1 MQEHE
6 AGLVATLKTLCRV
19 FCAVTF
25 LIGVLVLL
33 GWMIGNDLLKSVV
46 PGLVAMNPMTA
57 IAFIFA
63 ALALWILRAE
73 PDEETNTSVRR
84 GAQILAALTLLI
96 GLLKLIEII
105 THWPIGIDR
114 WLFARELE
122 LAPRAL
128 PNRMAPNT
136 AFNFFLLGA
145 ALLALDWQRKVQEN
159 KVEGNKVEESTRVQP
174 AQIIAF
180 IGAAASLLALVG
192 YAYGA
197 QSFYGVGSF
206 IPMALHTAFS
216 FMLLLAGILFARPTQ
231 GVMRV
236 PNSDSAGGVM
246 ARVLIPAALLI
257 PFALG
262 WLRILG
268 QRAGLYDTDV
278 GLALFVVANMMIF
291 TGLIWH
297 SAVALYHTDMAR
309 RAAAEELAQSHLEMS
324 KRNEEMEADLNLAR
338 EIQQA
343 FLPQQYVSFPRV
355 SQPLEGALQFHHRYQ
370 PTSTLGGDFTDIL
383 ILSDTKAG
391 IFICDV
397 MGHGV
402 RSALV
407 TAVARGLIEELMA
420 SASNP
425 GQFLTQLNHSLMAI
439 LQRTSTPMF
448 ASAFFLVAD
457 VESGQMSFANA
468 GHPSPIHVN
477 RATKTVEF
485 LDHASE
491 GAGPA
496 LGLIDDFQYAN
507 FQCPLAAG
515 DLILLFTDGLV
526 EVMCGEDEYGE
537 ERLLEAVQKREHTDA
552 SRLLDELIEEIRA
565 FGDRPVFEDDVCLV
579 GMEVMSARAEHNT
592 PHALQV
598 LAG

>member
-1 MQEHE
+1 MEEHE
-6 AGLVATLKTLCRV
+6 ISLAAILKTLCRV
-19 FCAVTF
+19 FCAITF
-25 LIGVLVLL
+25 IIGVLVLL
-33 GWMIGNDLLKSVV
+33 GWMIGSELLKSVV

-57 IAFIFA
+57 VAFIFA
-63 ALALWILRAE
+63 ALSLWILRDE
-73 PDEETNTSVRR
+73 PNDETDDNNRKVRR
-84 GAQILAALTLLI
+84 GAQVLAALVLLI

-105 THWPIGIDR
+105 AHLPIGIDR
-114 WLFARELE
+114 LLFAQQLE
-122 LAPRAL
+122 LVPRAL

-145 ALLALDWQRKVQEN
+145 ALLALDWRYTADADTLDD
-159 KVEGNKVEESTRVQP
+159 TRAHP
-174 AQIIAF
+174 AQLIAF
-180 IGAAASLLALVG
+180 IGVAASLLALVG
-192 YAYGA
+192 YAYSA

-216 FMLLLAGILFARPTQ
+216 FLLLLAGVLFARPTR

-236 PNSDSAGGVM
+236 PSSDSAGGSM
-246 ARVLIPAALLI
+246 ARLLIPAALLI
-257 PFALG
+257 PFVVG

-268 QRAGLYDTDV
+268 QRAGWYDTEV
-278 GLALFVVANMMIF
+278 GLALFVATNMVIF
-291 TGLIWH
+291 SGLVWH
-297 SAVALYHTDMAR
+297 SAVALYHTDIAR
-309 RAAAEELAQSHLEMS
+309 RTAAEALAQSHIEMS
-324 KRNEEMEADLNLAR
+324 KRNAEMEADLNLAR

-355 SQPLEGALQFHHRYQ
+355 AQPLAGALQFHHRYQ

-391 IFICDV
+391 VFICDV

-407 TAVARGLIEELMA
+407 TAVARGLIEELMG
-420 SASNP
+420 SALNP
-425 GQFLTQLNHSLMAI
+425 GHFLTQLNHSLMAI

-457 VESGQMSFANA
+457 VETGQMSFANA
-468 GHPSPIHVN
+468 GHPSPIHV
-477 RATKTVEF
+477 RRESATVEF
-485 LDHASE
+485 LDHASD

-496 LGLIDDFQYAN
+496 LGIVDDYEYTN
-507 FQCPLAAG
+507 FQCPLSKG

-526 EVMCGEDEYGE
+526 EVMQGEDEYGE
-537 ERLLEAVQKREHTDA
+537 ERLLEAVRQREKMAA
-552 SRLLDELIEEIRA
+552 SPLLDELIGEIRA

-579 GMEVMSARAEHNT
+579 GMEVMRAKTERDNEKARLVPA
-592 PHALQV
+592 V
-598 LAG
+598 